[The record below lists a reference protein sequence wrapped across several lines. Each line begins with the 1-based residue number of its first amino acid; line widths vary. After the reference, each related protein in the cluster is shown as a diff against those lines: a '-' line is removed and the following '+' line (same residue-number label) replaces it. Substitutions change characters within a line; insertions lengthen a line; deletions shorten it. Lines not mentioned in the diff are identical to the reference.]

1 MRRLAWA
8 FVFLWFLNFTAG
20 LSVLLLENR
29 YIVVTLVLAL
39 MAVIWDTAAILD
51 PTFGETQASR
61 G

>member
-8 FVFLWFLNFTAG
+8 FLFLWLLNFAAG

-39 MAVIWDTAAILD
+39 MAVLWDTAAILD
-51 PTFGETQASR
+51 PTFGETKAER